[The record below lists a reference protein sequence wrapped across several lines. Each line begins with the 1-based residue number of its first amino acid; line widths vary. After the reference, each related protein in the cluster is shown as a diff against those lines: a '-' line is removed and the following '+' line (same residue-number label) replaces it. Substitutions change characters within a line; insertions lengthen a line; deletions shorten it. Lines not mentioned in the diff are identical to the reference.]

1 MTNAKAS
8 LAAAAKSR
16 RPTRVE
22 VDLGAIA
29 ANTRTFKNML
39 GEGCRL
45 MAVVKADAYGHGA
58 AVVAREALSAGAE
71 WLAVAL
77 AQEALELREAGIG
90 APILIL
96 GYTPAEEYP
105 EIIAAG
111 GIRPAIYTLEQARA
125 LSAAAAAADARAPY
139 HLKMD
144 SGMSRIGFRP
154 GEEALEEIRR
164 IRELPN
170 LLLEGCFTHF
180 ARADENDK
188 SSRDQQFALFIDFAD
203 RLRQEGEIPIV
214 HCANTAAAMDFPAG
228 RLDMIRLGIGLYGLY
243 PSAEARD
250 WGAELIPA
258 LTWKSC
264 LSHVKTVP
272 AGAKVSYGHTWEAKR
287 ESVIGTLPVGYA
299 DGYSRGLSNKGAVLV
314 RGELAPVIGRVCM
327 DQIMVDLT
335 DIPVAQVG
343 DEAVLLGR
351 QGEKEITADAMAAL
365 LDTINY
371 EITCDNGSR
380 VPRLYRY

>member
-1 MTNAKAS
+1 MS
-8 LAAAAKSR
+8 IR
-16 RPTRVE
+16 DRVE
-22 VDLGAIA
+22 IQKDENSTVIVLSDGLGSGVKANILATLTSRIA
-29 ANTRTFKNML
+29 SRLLVQGVPLREVVETVSNTLPVCQVRKVAYSTYSILQIFKDGRGYLIPVSYTHLDVYKRQML

-96 GYTPAEEYP
+96 GYTPAEECP

-139 HLKMD
+139 HLKID

-243 PSAEARD
+243 P
-250 WGAELIPA
+250 
-258 LTWKSC
+258 
-264 LSHVKTVP
+264 
-272 AGAKVSYGHTWEAKR
+272 
-287 ESVIGTLPVGYA
+287 
-299 DGYSRGLSNKGAVLV
+299 
-314 RGELAPVIGRVCM
+314 
-327 DQIMVDLT
+327 
-335 DIPVAQVG
+335 
-343 DEAVLLGR
+343 
-351 QGEKEITADAMAAL
+351 
-365 LDTINY
+365 
-371 EITCDNGSR
+371 
-380 VPRLYRY
+380 